1 MSWQQWAAAEKM
13 HNETVMKKKKRA
25 SISLLL
31 HLSLDEE
38 RKIAA
43 TELSITYELQPIRA
57 EFLSEDK
64 VDHNTLSAQSYVFLI
79 NHQKA
84 VWFSDTGRCEV
95 KEVTDKSFLE
105 L

>member
-1 MSWQQWAAAEKM
+1 MSRGRENAQRDS
-13 HNETVMKKKKRA
+13 NEKKRA

-57 EFLSEDK
+57 KFFLRRQK
-64 VDHNTLSAQSYVFLI
+64 VDHNTLSAQSYAFLI

-84 VWFSDTGRCEV
+84 V
-95 KEVTDKSFLE
+95 
-105 L
+105 

>member
-1 MSWQQWAAAEKM
+1 MSRGRENAQRDS
-13 HNETVMKKKKRA
+13 NKKKRA

-64 VDHNTLSAQSYVFLI
+64 
-79 NHQKA
+79 K
-84 VWFSDTGRCEV
+84 
-95 KEVTDKSFLE
+95 
-105 L
+105 

>member
-1 MSWQQWAAAEKM
+1 MSRGRENAQRDS
-13 HNETVMKKKKRA
+13 NGKKRA

-64 VDHNTLSAQSYVFLI
+64 
-79 NHQKA
+79 K
-84 VWFSDTGRCEV
+84 
-95 KEVTDKSFLE
+95 
-105 L
+105 

>member
-1 MSWQQWAAAEKM
+1 MSRGRENAQRDS
-13 HNETVMKKKKRA
+13 NEKKRA

-31 HLSLDEE
+31 HLSLAEE

-64 VDHNTLSAQSYVFLI
+64 
-79 NHQKA
+79 K
-84 VWFSDTGRCEV
+84 
-95 KEVTDKSFLE
+95 
-105 L
+105 

>member
-1 MSWQQWAAAEKM
+1 MSRGRENAQRDSNEK
-13 HNETVMKKKKRA
+13 KCA

-64 VDHNTLSAQSYVFLI
+64 
-79 NHQKA
+79 K
-84 VWFSDTGRCEV
+84 
-95 KEVTDKSFLE
+95 
-105 L
+105 